1 MPCCCITLHQ
11 RSRDTGATF
20 SWLPASG
27 CHAYCS
33 QLRFS
38 RGRAFARQP
47 PASLV
52 IVYDCCGC
60 GSGRQWPC
68 TAEDQHACRECRS
81 RRRLVAWRCEPGM
94 QRATEPTSAH
104 DESAADGDARCSCRS
119 VCAVWIVARGGHI
132 DRNDLTLNLFLYKP
146 AYRGDHTPARRH
158 RSHRTACVVS
168 AAPARVRAHILTPP
182 SLRTHISVTHDTITH
197 LARLAV
203 HNCSNHTQLLQSY
216 IRQRRFS

>member
-1 MPCCCITLHQ
+1 MGLRGGGPVPSSSSFQRDWIIDQEIESPTIANRRMPCCCITLHQ

-104 DESAADGDARCSCRS
+104 DESAADARCSCRS
-119 VCAVWIVARGGHI
+119 VCRM
-132 DRNDLTLNLFLYKP
+132 DR
-146 AYRGDHTPARRH
+146 RARR
-158 RSHRTACVVS
+158 A
-168 AAPARVRAHILTPP
+168 
-182 SLRTHISVTHDTITH
+182 
-197 LARLAV
+197 
-203 HNCSNHTQLLQSY
+203 
-216 IRQRRFS
+216 